1 MGRKDTKPYYYVRFR
16 WDKGA
21 DLKTLA
27 EELSGDHEVEWFSIE
42 RTKEEFSLFK
52 EESVELKVR
61 ADTLRAFVSSARA
74 VLYQKEMAPFTP
86 RDMGLRETLLKWY
99 PGRGSPPCP
108 SCSEPSQNSRSR
120 SSRARR
126 ARIFIPLWNSKGIV
140 K

>member
-1 MGRKDTKPYYYVRFR
+1 MDMGRKDTKPYYYVRFR
-16 WDKGA
+16 WDRGA
-21 DLKTLA
+21 DLKALA

-61 ADTLRAFVSSARA
+61 A
-74 VLYQKEMAPFTP
+74 VLCQKERPPFTQ